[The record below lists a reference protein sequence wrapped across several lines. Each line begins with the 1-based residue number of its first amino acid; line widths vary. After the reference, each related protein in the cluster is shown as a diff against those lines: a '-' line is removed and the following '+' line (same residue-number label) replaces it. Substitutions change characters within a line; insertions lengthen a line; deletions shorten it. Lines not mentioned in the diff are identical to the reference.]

1 MTRWRASCESIMI
14 SSIVQTQRRLNMLKC
29 STSRHEL
36 TARQLNTFTHGWR
49 LSQEGMSMLRRLFS
63 AWRTSLRIQIDG
75 WRLKSSWRSLECL
88 TLGISTR
95 FSQSFYDCQT
105 QQRCLQTSER
115 KKSMTSF
122 MTHFKF
128 KWKSTS
134 LMRICHLMST
144 ARRLNSSQEVWP
156 RQMREP
162 ESERI
167 SRNCRESSQ
176 PSNLKERQW
185 QLQLLWHVKHQGQC

>member
-1 MTRWRASCESIMI
+1 MTRWRASCESMMI
-14 SSIVQTQRRLNMLKC
+14 NLIVQTQRMLNMLKC

-36 TARQLNTFTHGWR
+36 TARWLNIFTHSWR
-49 LSQEGMSMLRRLFS
+49 LSQEEISMLRRLFS
-63 AWRTSLRIQIDG
+63 AWRTSLRIQING
-75 WRLKSSWRSLECL
+75 WRLRSSWRSLECL
-88 TLGISTR
+88 ILRISTR

-122 MTHFKF
+122 MTHFEF

-144 ARRLNSSQEVWP
+144 ARRLNSSQEVWS
-156 RQMREP
+156 RQMRES

-176 PSNLKERQW
+176 LLNLKERQW
-185 QLQLLWHVKHQGQC
+185 QL